1 MTSNDQEITNHKSV
15 TDNDVILNAVDA
27 LLTSAGFNKD
37 ELNIALDAIK
47 NAKSQSLVSKKQDN
61 KFWLEKT
68 LIYPNID
75 ECFIYKRATSVSGKW
90 YLRIYDYKN
99 NKPVVRSLKT
109 TDKNK
114 AIATARVM
122 YMELKGKI
130 DRNEKL
136 QQITAAELIQKYDDT
151 LKEKIS
157 PIPMSGGI
165 TPDHYK
171 VKRYHLRTWRE
182 FLTINKLIDKPIDKI
197 QSNQVKHFGLW
208 LLNKPKQ
215 TAKHK
220 QGRSVEVVNDTVNE
234 IVRMYY
240 QIAKGNYLSEG
251 QIPVLERINQVPDDS
266 FKRDILTEVQYE
278 KFWKYL
284 HYRYS
289 AKKHNPDVPKNELLK
304 RKIFAEFVLIMANV
318 GFRSSELLG
327 MKIGEISEGE
337 GWDDDK
343 RKSHIVMKVR
353 KENSKTGKGRLCVAP
368 VRDRVEKVKKYYKQL
383 GVKQDK
389 GDFLFINPTSKQ
401 RNSYGR
407 MVFYNR
413 LKKVFL
419 DSGLQDE
426 FDAENKSVSLYSFR
440 HQYAC
445 WRLRFGDVPIHLL
458 AKQMGTSVGKIES
471 TYGHIMVLEQADQI
485 TKNQEEQRLKRNG
498 VRLDIPEVLDD
509 DYVPSAS

>member
-47 NAKSQSLVSKKQDN
+47 NAKAQSLVSKKQDN

-68 LIYPNID
+68 LIYPDID
-75 ECFIYKRATSVSGKW
+75 DCFIYKRATSVSGKW

-251 QIPVLERINQVPDDS
+251 QIPVL
-266 FKRDILTEVQYE
+266 
-278 KFWKYL
+278 
-284 HYRYS
+284 
-289 AKKHNPDVPKNELLK
+289 
-304 RKIFAEFVLIMANV
+304 
-318 GFRSSELLG
+318 
-327 MKIGEISEGE
+327 
-337 GWDDDK
+337 
-343 RKSHIVMKVR
+343 
-353 KENSKTGKGRLCVAP
+353 
-368 VRDRVEKVKKYYKQL
+368 
-383 GVKQDK
+383 
-389 GDFLFINPTSKQ
+389 
-401 RNSYGR
+401 
-407 MVFYNR
+407 
-413 LKKVFL
+413 
-419 DSGLQDE
+419 
-426 FDAENKSVSLYSFR
+426 
-440 HQYAC
+440 
-445 WRLRFGDVPIHLL
+445 
-458 AKQMGTSVGKIES
+458 
-471 TYGHIMVLEQADQI
+471 
-485 TKNQEEQRLKRNG
+485 
-498 VRLDIPEVLDD
+498 
-509 DYVPSAS
+509 

>member
-1 MTSNDQEITNHKSV
+1 MTSNEAENTNHNQV
-15 TDNDVILNAVDA
+15 TDNSVILEAVNA
-27 LLTSAGFNKD
+27 LLSSAGFKKD
-37 ELNIALDAIK
+37 EINIALDAVK
-47 NAKSQSLVSKKQDN
+47 NAKSQSLVSKKQVN

-68 LIYPNID
+68 FIYPDID
-75 ECFIYKRATSVSGKW
+75 ECFIYRRADSVSGRW

-99 NKPVVRSLKT
+99 NEPVVRSLKT

-136 QQITAAELIQKYDDT
+136 QQITAEELIQKYEKT
-151 LKEKIS
+151 LVEKIS

-182 FLTINKLIDKPIDKI
+182 FLTENKLIDKPIDKI
-197 QSNQVKHFGLW
+197 QPNQVKNFGLW
-208 LLNKPKQ
+208 LLNKPKK
-215 TAKHK
+215 TAKHI
-220 QGRSVEVVNDTVNE
+220 QGRSIEVVNDTVSE
-234 IVRMYY
+234 ITRMYY
-240 QIAKGNYLSEG
+240 QIAKGNYLTES
-251 QIPVLERINQVPDDS
+251 QIPVIDRIKQVPDDS
-266 FKRDILTEVQYE
+266 FKRDIPTEVQYE
-278 KFWKYL
+278 RFWKYL

-289 AKKHNPDVPKNELLK
+289 AKKYNPDVPKEELIK
-304 RKIFAEFVLIMANV
+304 RKIFSEFVLIISNV
-318 GFRSSELLG
+318 GFRTKELLG
-327 MKIGEISEGE
+327 IKIGEISEGE
-337 GWDDDK
+337 GWDDEK
-343 RKSHIVMKVR
+343 KKTNIVMKVR

-383 GVKQDK
+383 GVKQEKEDY
-389 GDFLFINPTSKQ
+389 LFINPTSKK

-407 MVFYNR
+407 MVFHNR
-413 LKKVFL
+413 LKKVLL

-426 FDAENKSVSLYSFR
+426 FDAEDKRVSLYSFR
-440 HQYAC
+440 HLYAC
-445 WRLRFGDVPIHLL
+445 WRLRFGNTPIHLL

-485 TKNQEEQRLKRNG
+485 TKNQVEQRLKRNG

-509 DYVPSAS
+509 DFVFPK

>member
-1 MTSNDQEITNHKSV
+1 
-15 TDNDVILNAVDA
+15 
-27 LLTSAGFNKD
+27 
-37 ELNIALDAIK
+37 
-47 NAKSQSLVSKKQDN
+47 
-61 KFWLEKT
+61 
-68 LIYPNID
+68 
-75 ECFIYKRATSVSGKW
+75 
-90 YLRIYDYKN
+90 
-99 NKPVVRSLKT
+99 
-109 TDKNK
+109 
-114 AIATARVM
+114 
-122 YMELKGKI
+122 MELKGKI

-136 QQITAAELIQKYDDT
+136 KQITAEELIQKYDDT

-368 VRDRVEKVKKYYKQL
+368 VRDRVEQVKKYYKQL

-413 LKKVFL
+413 LKKVF
-419 DSGLQDE
+419 
-426 FDAENKSVSLYSFR
+426 
-440 HQYAC
+440 
-445 WRLRFGDVPIHLL
+445 
-458 AKQMGTSVGKIES
+458 
-471 TYGHIMVLEQADQI
+471 
-485 TKNQEEQRLKRNG
+485 
-498 VRLDIPEVLDD
+498 
-509 DYVPSAS
+509 

>member
-1 MTSNDQEITNHKSV
+1 MQPNEEEITDYKQV
-15 TDNDVILNAVDA
+15 TDNSVIFNAVDA

-47 NAKSQSLVSKKQDN
+47 NAKEQSLVSKKQDN
-61 KFWLEKT
+61 TFWLDKT
-68 LIYPNID
+68 FIYPDID
-75 ECFIYKRATSVSGKW
+75 DCFIYKRATSVSGKW

-122 YMELKGKI
+122 YMEIKGKI

-136 QQITAAELIQKYDDT
+136 QQITAEELIQQYEKT
-151 LKEKIS
+151 LVEKIS

-182 FLTINKLIDKPIDKI
+182 FLTINKLINKPLDKI
-197 QSNQVKHFGLW
+197 QTNQVKNFALW

-220 QGRSVEVVNDTVNE
+220 VGRSVEVVNDTVNE
-234 IVRMYY
+234 IIRMYY
-240 QIAKGNYLSEG
+240 QIAKGNYLTES
-251 QIPVLERINQVPDDS
+251 QIPVLERIKQTPDDS
-266 FKRDILTEVQYE
+266 FKRDVLTEVQYE

-289 AKKHNPDVPKNELLK
+289 AKKYNKDVPKDELIK
-304 RKIFAEFVLIMANV
+304 RKIFAEFILIIANV
-318 GFRSSELLG
+318 GFRSKELLG
-327 MKIGEISEGE
+327 LKVGEISEGE
-337 GWDDDK
+337 GWNEDK
-343 RKSHIVMKVR
+343 RKTHIVMKVR

-368 VRDRVEKVKKYYKQL
+368 VRNRVDRVLKYYKEL
-383 GVKQDK
+383 GIKQDK
-389 GDFLFINPTSKQ
+389 TDYLFLNPTSKK

-426 FDAENKSVSLYSFR
+426 FDAENKLVSLYSFR

-485 TKNQEEQRLKRNG
+485 TKNQEILKRNG
-498 VRLDIPEVLDD
+498 VILDKPEVLDD
-509 DYVPSAS
+509 DD

>member
-1 MTSNDQEITNHKSV
+1 MQPNEPEITNHKPV
-15 TDNDVILNAVDA
+15 TDNSVILNAVNA

-37 ELNIALDAIK
+37 ELNVALDAIK
-47 NAKSQSLVSKKQDN
+47 NAKDQSLVDKKQEN
-61 KFWLEKT
+61 VFWLDKT
-68 LIYPNID
+68 FIYPDIED
-75 ECFIYKRATSVSGKW
+75 CFIYRRADSVSGRW
-90 YLRIYDYKN
+90 YLRIYDEKN

-109 TDKNK
+109 SDKNK

-122 YMELKGKI
+122 YMELRGKI

-136 QQITAAELIQKYDDT
+136 DQITAEELIQQYEKT
-151 LKEKIS
+151 LLDKIS

-182 FLTINKLIDKPIDKI
+182 FLTINNLIDKPLDKI
-197 QSNQVKHFGLW
+197 QPNQTKNFGLW

-220 QGRSVEVVNDTVNE
+220 VGRSIEVINDCINE

-240 QIAKGNYLSEG
+240 QIAKGNYLTES
-251 QIPVLERINQVPDDS
+251 QIPVIDRIKQRPDDT
-266 FKRDILTEVQYE
+266 FKRDVLTEVQYE
-278 KFWKYL
+278 KFYKYL
-284 HYRYS
+284 RNVYCT
-289 AKKHNPDVPKNELLK
+289 KKHNKGVSKEELLK
-304 RKIFAEFVLIMANV
+304 RKIFTEYILIIANV
-318 GFRSSELLG
+318 GFRSKELLG
-327 MKIGEISEGE
+327 LKIGEISEGE
-337 GWDDDK
+337 GWDAEK
-343 RKSHIVMKVR
+343 RKRHIVMKVR

-368 VRDRVEKVKKYYKQL
+368 VRERVERVKKHYKDL

-389 GDFLFINPTSKQ
+389 TDYLFMNPTSKK

-413 LKKVFL
+413 LKKVFR

-426 FDAENKSVSLYSFR
+426 FDAENKLVSIYSFR

-458 AKQMGTSVGKIES
+458 AKQMGTSVSKIES

-485 TKNQEEQRLKRNG
+485 TKNQGILRRSG
-498 VRLDIPEVLDD
+498 VILDTPEVLDD
-509 DYVPSAS
+509 DD